1 MHASTG
7 RRARRMISALAPGL
21 VAAFLIGWIVATRGD
36 EVVAA
41 MAACPP
47 WVIAGATLA
56 HALTLV
62 LRTEAWRTV
71 LTAGHD
77 RRLESGVLHA
87 ANAGSFLVG
96 TVQSHAALPARVA
109 LLRRLG
115 GRDAPEVSRV
125 ALADAPIFMLEV
137 CTSALLAGLAA
148 TAIPSIPVW
157 APIVT
162 MLGAVA
168 ILWALRLAHLRFRH
182 RPLAAGLAVLAEP
195 GPAVQLMTI
204 VLAFTVAALARTWL
218 VLIGFGLPSGPT
230 DVALVLFSMGAI
242 GLLPLSALG
251 TAPTATVA
259 AMGTTDLSAAAAA
272 GMVIATSTVFAVLL
286 YAAACWTWRARSME
300 PVSQSAGLAEVLPL
314 PIPASESG
322 QELDLAA

>member
-7 RRARRMISALAPGL
+7 RRARRVITALAPGL
-21 VAAFLIGWIVATRGD
+21 VAALLIGWILATRGD

-41 MAACPP
+41 IAACPP
-47 WVIAGATLA
+47 WVIVGATLA
-56 HALTLV
+56 HASTLV

-71 LTAGHD
+71 LAAGGN
-77 RRLESGVLHA
+77 RGLESGVLHA

-96 TVQSHAALPARVA
+96 TVQGHAALPARVA

-115 GRDAPEVSRV
+115 GRDAPEVARV
-125 ALADAPIFMLEV
+125 VLADAPIFMLEV

-157 APIVT
+157 APIAM

-168 ILWALRLAHLRFRH
+168 ILLALRLAHLRFRH

-195 GPAVQLMTI
+195 GPRARLIAI
-204 VLAFTVAALARTWL
+204 VLAFTVAALVRTWL
-218 VLIGFGLPSGPT
+218 VLIGFGLPSGPA
-230 DVALVLFSMGAI
+230 DAALVLFSMGAI

-251 TAPTATVA
+251 TAPTATIA

-272 GMVIATSTVFAVLL
+272 GMVIGTSTVLAVLL
-286 YAAACWTWRARSME
+286 YAGACWTWRAR
-300 PVSQSAGLAEVLPL
+300 VRGAGR
-314 PIPASESG
+314 
-322 QELDLAA
+322 